1 MVGENTME
9 VRILGHRR
17 ELDKFLAYAV
27 QHAHKFA
34 SFERFTANGRST
46 LDPEQA
52 SVEVGTVDRPKLM
65 RAYVE
70 HVFMERMNAQI
81 PALNEVV
88 A

>member
-9 VRILGHRR
+9 VKILGHRR
-17 ELDKFLAYAV
+17 ELDKFLAYAA
-27 QHAHKFA
+27 QHGHKFA
-34 SFERFTANGRST
+34 SMERFTAAGRPT

-52 SVEVGTVDRPKLM
+52 SVEVGTVDRAKLM

-70 HVFMERMNAQI
+70 HVFMERTTLTVPVLTEA
-81 PALNEVV
+81 V